1 MIIGPLGAVL
11 RVEPQQEGTTVAWS
25 RSHPQGTRGAPRAT
39 VKLPPELEM
48 VWSVH
53 TLGYIPALPCAHLHS
68 ETLQLDNEGD
78 PRRVTLSWDAAA

>member
-1 MIIGPLGAVL
+1 MSYTQLSALP
-11 RVEPQQEGTTVAWS
+11 
-25 RSHPQGTRGAPRAT
+25 PRAI

-48 VWSVH
+48 VRSVH

-68 ETLQLDNEGD
+68 EALQLANEGD